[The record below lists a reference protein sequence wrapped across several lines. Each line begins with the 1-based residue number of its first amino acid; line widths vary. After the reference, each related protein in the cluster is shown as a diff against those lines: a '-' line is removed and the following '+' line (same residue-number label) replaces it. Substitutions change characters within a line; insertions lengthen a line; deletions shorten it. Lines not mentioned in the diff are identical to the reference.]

1 MESNP
6 SSDRFAEADQ
16 SGAGGSVSPPELEPA
31 ASPAR
36 PARTILKRIA
46 QVVGGIVLLIFLAW
60 LILYITKGRFLKGTF
75 EKYVSSSSEREVKV
89 AGDFQL
95 YFAPFNV
102 KFYAEGLSV
111 ANPAWARE
119 KTFFSARKIDTRIR
133 TMSLI
138 FGDKRQVN
146 WLVLEGG
153 RVAAEWDAK
162 HVRNS
167 WTFGDPNKPAEP
179 FELPLIKSAI
189 VDKTRV
195 TYNDPLFQ
203 LNVDVGIETVRATA
217 NNIDNAIRFSGG
229 GNLRNRPFTLTG
241 SLLSPN
247 ETVRMGRNKLRMSA
261 RSADTALDVSGT
273 LPGATEIEGA
283 DLKIAVR
290 GGNIARLFD
299 FLGVAVP
306 DTRAYRLTSNL
317 TRKDEI
323 WRFTRLKGV
332 FGDSDLA
339 GQFTVAM
346 PANRL
351 KLDADLV
358 TNTLDIVDAGPWI
371 GYDPARLD
379 ARGGAGAIETVG
391 GTPRVLPDA
400 PLRTEAIA
408 RFDAHLDYKIRRV
421 RAESFPI
428 SDIGL
433 TLDLNRSLLK
443 LSPLTFAMAGG
454 RVSSDILINARRR
467 PVFTEYD
474 IRLSPTPM
482 GRLLA
487 RWGVEESGTTGMIK
501 ARVAMSGSGDS
512 IRESLATS
520 NGRIAIIIPKGTFWT
535 RNVQLAELDIGTFVQ
550 KMFEKKLKEPVQ
562 INCGLIGFT
571 VRNGIAAADPI
582 LIDTKKSVM
591 LGRGGFSF
599 KNESMDILYRAD
611 GKKFSVFSAQSP
623 IGIGG
628 HFAAPK
634 IDVISPEL
642 IARGAGGLGLA
653 IVASPLAGVLAFV
666 DVGDA
671 KGTQCGPVLAGA
683 NAKAQRTTKGK
694 PRDDVG
700 RGTTATAESGKKN
713 KQESKEQKKK
723 FLGIF

>member
-1 MESNP
+1 MDSLP
-6 SSDRFAEADQ
+6 ASDRFAGTDELGADA
-16 SGAGGSVSPPELEPA
+16 SIPAGAPEPA
-31 ASPAR
+31 AAAR
-36 PARTILKRIA
+36 ATRTIVKRIA
-46 QVVGGIVLLIFLAW
+46 QVIGGILLAIFLVW
-60 LILYITKGRFLKGTF
+60 LILYITKGRFLKGPF
-75 EKYVSSSSEREVKV
+75 EKIATRQMEREVKV

-95 YFAPFNV
+95 YFAPLNV
-102 KFYAEGLSV
+102 KFYAEGLSI
-111 ANPAWARE
+111 ANPAWA
-119 KTFFSARKIDTRIR
+119 KDDIFFKAKKIDTRIA
-133 TMSLI
+133 TLSLI
-138 FGDKRQVN
+138 FGDQRRVN
-146 WLVLEGG
+146 WLTLDGG
-153 RVAAEWDAK
+153 RVALEWDAK

-167 WTFGDPNKPAEP
+167 WTFGDPDKPAEP
-179 FELPLIKSAI
+179 LELPLIKQAL
-189 VDKTRV
+189 VDGTRV
-195 TYNDPLFQ
+195 TYEDPLFQ
-203 LNVDVGIETVRATA
+203 LTADISIETVRATA
-217 NNIDNAIRFSGG
+217 NRLDNAIRFSGG
-229 GNLRNRPFTLTG
+229 GNLRQKRFTLTG

-247 ETVRMGRNKLRMSA
+247 ETIGGGENKLQFSA
-261 RSADTALDVSGT
+261 RSADTAMDVSGT

-283 DLKIAVR
+283 KLKTAVR
-290 GGNIARLFD
+290 GGNLAELFE
-299 FLGVAVP
+299 FIGVVIP
-306 DTRAYRLTSNL
+306 DTRRYRLTSNL
-317 TRKDEI
+317 TRRNEV

-332 FGDSDLA
+332 FGESDLA

-346 PANRL
+346 PKNRL

-371 GYDPARLD
+371 GMDPEVLE
-379 ARGGAGAIETVG
+379 ARGGAAAIQTVN
-391 GTPRVLPDA
+391 GTPRILPDA
-400 PLRTEAIA
+400 PLRAEAIA
-408 RFDAHLDYKIRRV
+408 RFDAHLDYRIARV

-454 RVSSDILINARRR
+454 RVSSSISINARKR

-482 GRLLA
+482 GKLLA
-487 RWGVEESGTTGMIK
+487 RWGVEESGTTGTIK
-501 ARVAMSGSGDS
+501 ARIALTGSGDS

-520 NGRIAIIIPKGTFWT
+520 NGRIAFIIPKGTFWT

-550 KMFEKKLKEPVQ
+550 KMFEGKLKEPVQ

-582 LIDTKKSVM
+582 LIDTRKSVM

-634 IDVISPEL
+634 IDIVSPEL
-642 IARGAGGLGLA
+642 IARGGAGLGLA
-653 IVASPLAGVLAFV
+653 IVATPLAGILAFV

-671 KGTQCGPVLAGA
+671 KATQCGPVLAGA
-683 NAKAQRTTKGK
+683 RAASQRTIKGK

-700 RGTTATAESGKKN
+700 KGTTATKESGKRDK
-713 KQESKEQKKK
+713 KEEKSQKKK